1 MDLDPWSLLKA
12 SLEGNDSGTAI
23 LSIDRSSKK
32 SEILIK
38 NQIFASLEP
47 EFDLNT
53 FLCKKIENS
62 DFSTELIYITNGT
75 ILEASFGKF
84 QFPEGKKNKEYT
96 KFFIKDITT
105 KQRQEEE
112 IAWRLRF
119 ELGVASSIQI
129 LIQQPSIR
137 EGLPQAIYQLLY
149 FTEMDSVFFL
159 KYETVGKKDFFKT
172 WANERKTTKYP
183 LLPEKCQTE
192 DWYDLGLGRWVHK
205 LKKGKTIYL
214 DPNKALPREKW
225 FFEQTKAETILLIPV
240 RFENRFLGVMGFFK
254 YKQNSPIEHENLLIY
269 QTVSRWMGL
278 FVQRDLDL
286 TELNRYKSTL
296 ESLVL
301 ERTVALTKTK
311 EELEHAYRAK
321 TEFLAHMSHE
331 LRTPLNSII
340 GFSKL
345 IQLPDSDETGKEYLN
360 YIYTGGT
367 RLLNMINEILNLMKI
382 ESGQIQIQ
390 LTSFK
395 PEDICRQTL
404 DLIQPQANA
413 KGMEIRFR
421 PPLQSKVI
429 HSDGG
434 KIQQILL
441 NLLSNAIKYANHPY
455 IELDCEWAEGN
466 LEISVRDFGPGISE
480 EDQNRIFHT
489 FTRLNDDGKIEGT
502 GLGLSISQG
511 LANRLG
517 GSLELKSQLGQGS
530 IFKLKLPEIIK

>member
-1 MDLDPWSLLKA
+1 MDLDPWSLFKA
-12 SLEGNDSGTAI
+12 SIEGNEMGTAI
-23 LSIDRSSKK
+23 IAIDKFKK
-32 SEILIK
+32 SFEYLLKNSKFESLQLEFNINNFLI
-38 NQIFASLEP
+38 N
-47 EFDLNT
+47 
-53 FLCKKIENS
+53 KINNN
-62 DFSTELIYITNGT
+62 DFSTELLYIDNGT
-75 ILEASFGKF
+75 ILEISFG
-84 QFPEGKKNKEYT
+84 QFVFPYGEQNKDYSQ
-96 KFFIKDITT
+96 FFIKDITT
-105 KQRQEEE
+105 KRRQEEE

-129 LIQQPSIR
+129 LIQQPSVR
-137 EGLPQAIYQLLY
+137 EGLPSALYQLLN

-159 KYETVGKKDFFKT
+159 KYEPVEKKDRFKL

-183 LLPEKCQTE
+183 LLPVQFYNE
-192 DWYDLGLGRWVHK
+192 DWYELGLGRWLHK
-205 LKKGKTIYL
+205 LKKGSTIHL
-214 DPNKALPREKW
+214 NPNKAFRREKW
-225 FFEQTKAETILLIPV
+225 FFDETKAETILLISV
-240 RFENRFLGVMGFFK
+240 RFENQFLGVMGFFK
-254 YKQNSPIEHENLLIY
+254 YKQNSPIELENLLIY

-278 FVQRDLDL
+278 FVQRDIDL

-311 EELEHAYRAK
+311 EELERAYRAK

-345 IQLPDSDETGKEYLN
+345 IQLPETDETGKEYLN

-382 ESGQIQIQ
+382 ESGQIMVQ
-390 LTSFK
+390 LTTFK

-404 DLIQPQANA
+404 ELIQPQAKA

-421 PPLQSKVI
+421 PAKFSNNLT
-429 HSDGG
+429 SDSG

-441 NLLSNAIKYANHPY
+441 NLLANAIKYANNPH
-455 IELDCEWAEGN
+455 IEMDCEWVEGH
-466 LEISVRDFGPGISE
+466 LEISVQDFGPGISE
-480 EDQNRIFHT
+480 NDQNRIFHT
-489 FTRLNDDGKIEGT
+489 FTRLNDDGNIEGT

-511 LANRLG
+511 LAHRLG
-517 GSLELKSQLGQGS
+517 GTLELKSQLGQGS